1 VTLALCRYAGSKQ
14 AICSNLFHVMARVK
28 EENPVGTLRRFNRYL
43 TPTLGAGSDFYYA
56 ILNNIADEYVG
67 TDLNPA
73 VVAAHQATKESLTA
87 LLGGL
92 RTISDTTLE
101 QCKELYLAQ
110 RTAAPTST
118 MAQAVRF
125 LFLIG
130 SGVNGIWRES
140 AKSGYN
146 VPFGKRY
153 TLSPAAQDRI
163 TQCSQVL
170 NQAPT
175 TLTVCDFAETLAQA
189 KEGDLVYI
197 DPPFYKSNFRY
208 VSTWGAKEHQ
218 RLALHAKEARNRGAS
233 VFISNSDCP
242 ETRLTYTGIYHP
254 IEVRSDVATSV
265 KGRGLRRELLIEVT

>member
-1 VTLALCRYAGSKQ
+1 MDVTLALCRYAGSKQ
-14 AICSNLFHVMARVK
+14 AICSNLFAVMTRAA
-28 EENPVGTLRRFNRYL
+28 PRFNRYL

-153 TLSPAAQDRI
+153 TLNPAAQDRI
-163 TQCSQVL
+163 TQCSRFL

-175 TLTVCDFAETLAQA
+175 TLTTCDFADTLVQA

-208 VSTWGAKEHQ
+208 VSTWGTKEHQ
-218 RLALHAKEARNRGAS
+218 RLASQAKEARNRGAS
-233 VFISNSDCP
+233 VFISNTDCP
-242 ETRLTYTGIYHP
+242 ETRLTYTGIYHL
-254 IEVRSDVATSV
+254 IEVRSDVSTSA
-265 KGRGLRRELLIEVT
+265 KGRGLRRELLIEVM

>member
-1 VTLALCRYAGSKQ
+1 MDVTLALCRYAGSKQ
-14 AICSNLFHVMARVK
+14 AICSNLFAVMTRAA
-28 EENPVGTLRRFNRYL
+28 PRFNRYL

-163 TQCSQVL
+163 TQCSRVL

-175 TLTVCDFAETLAQA
+175 TLAICDFADTLAQA

-208 VSTWGAKEHQ
+208 VSTWGTKEHQ

-233 VFISNSDCP
+233 VFISNTDCP

-254 IEVRSDVATSV
+254 IEVRSDVSTSA
-265 KGRGLRRELLIEVT
+265 KGRGLRRELLIEVM

>member
-1 VTLALCRYAGSKQ
+1 MTLALCRYAGSKQ
-14 AICSNLFHVMARVK
+14 AICSNLFEVMTRAISK
-28 EENPVGTLRRFNRYL
+28 FNRYL

-56 ILNNIADEYVG
+56 ILNNIADEYIG

-73 VVAAHQATKESLTA
+73 VVAAHQVTKDSLTA
-87 LLGGL
+87 LLGHL
-92 RTISDTTLE
+92 RTIGNLTDE

-110 RTAAPTST
+110 RTATPTT
-118 MAQAVRF
+118 PMAQAVRF

-163 TQCSQVL
+163 TQCSRVL

-175 TLTVCDFAETLAQA
+175 TLATCDFTDTLTQA

-208 VSTWGAKEHQ
+208 VSTWGIKEHQ

-233 VFISNSDCP
+233 VFISNTDCP

-254 IEVRSDVATSV
+254 IEVRSDVSTSA

>member
-1 VTLALCRYAGSKQ
+1 MTLALCRYAGSKQ
-14 AICSNLFHVMARVK
+14 AICSNLFEAMTRAA
-28 EENPVGTLRRFNRYL
+28 PRFNRYL

-56 ILNNIADEYVG
+56 ILNNIADEYIG

-73 VVAAHQATKESLTA
+73 VVAAHQVTKDSVTA
-87 LLGGL
+87 LLGHLEIIGNL
-92 RTISDTTLE
+92 TLE
-101 QCKELYLAQ
+101 ECKELYYAQ
-110 RTAAPTST
+110 RQPATTAALG
-118 MAQAVRF
+118 QAIRF

-140 AKSGYN
+140 VKSGYN

-163 TQCSQVL
+163 IQCSQVL

-175 TLTVCDFAETLAQA
+175 TLATCDFADTLAQA

-233 VFISNSDCP
+233 VFISNTDCP

-254 IEVRSDVATSV
+254 IEVRSDVSTSA

>member
-1 VTLALCRYAGSKQ
+1 MTLALCRYAGSKQ
-14 AICSNLFHVMARVK
+14 AICSNLFAVMTRTT
-28 EENPVGTLRRFNRYL
+28 PRFNRYL

-56 ILNNIADEYVG
+56 ILNNIADEYIG

-73 VVAAHQATKESLTA
+73 VVTAHQVTKELPATLTSH
-87 LLGGL
+87 LLCL
-92 RTISDTTLE
+92 SKLTEE
-101 QCKELYLAQ
+101 QCQELYLAQ

-118 MAQAVRF
+118 FAQAVRF

-140 AKSGYN
+140 VKSGYN

-153 TLSPAAQDRI
+153 TLSPTAQDRI
-163 TQCSQVL
+163 TQCSRVL

-175 TLTVCDFAETLAQA
+175 TLATCDFADTLAQA

-197 DPPFYKSNFRY
+197 DPPFYKSKFRY
-208 VSTWGAKEHQ
+208 VSTWGNKEHQ

-233 VFISNSDCP
+233 VFISNTDCP
-242 ETRLTYTGIYHP
+242 EARLTYTGIYHP
-254 IEVRSDVATSV
+254 IEVRSDVSTSA
-265 KGRGLRRELLIEVT
+265 KGRGLRRELLIEVM